1 MAARPPT
8 RDADTEVLEVAVE
21 LHAQEEVDKD
31 AERARRAVHEAAVE
45 LGVDHQLVRAEAE
58 VARRRAEAEA
68 RRAEADA
75 RRARRKTWLKRLGGL
90 ALAIGLGIGA
100 WQIAQP
106 APPTP
111 WTLVADER
119 AWVLDVSPGTVARE
133 TEETHEGRTVP
144 VVTVDRAAPRG
155 DGTWFVNL
163 DRSDVPAFA
172 GHDTL
177 VIALSGTLPRARVY
191 LEAGSDA
198 RWRSP
203 PIEVRATWTDHR
215 LPLASFERQVKRPD
229 GRWQVVASAPPEG
242 ITTVSVKLGH
252 VVNEADARG
261 LVRVGEIHVE

>member
-21 LHAQEEVDKD
+21 LHAEDEARKD

-45 LGVDHQLVRAEAE
+45 LGVEEQLARAQEQID
-58 VARRRAEAEA
+58 R

-75 RRARRKTWLKRLGGL
+75 KRARRNTWLRRLGAV
-90 ALAIGLGIGA
+90 ALAVGIG
-100 WQIAQP
+100 IAFWRVTTP

-119 AWVLDVSPGTVARE
+119 AWVLDVSRGTDARE
-133 TEETHEGRTVP
+133 TQETHEGRTATIVS
-144 VVTVDRAAPRG
+144 VHDVAPRG

-163 DRSDVPAFA
+163 DRSDVPAFT

-191 LEAGSDA
+191 LEAGTDL

-203 PIEVRATWTDHR
+203 PIELQPTWTDHR

-229 GRWQVVASAPPEG
+229 GTWHVVASAPPANV
-242 ITTVSVKLGH
+242 TTLSVKLGH
-252 VVNEADARG
+252 FVNEASARG